1 MSTQEDMKQSVLP
14 GELGKE
20 RLKAD
25 QRQFGGLIFAL
36 GICATFGS
44 LINIAN
50 EVGPD
55 GTTSKSGVPLA
66 NLISGCAQA
75 LFGTIAMFT
84 GYLSL
89 VYDWGHKSLTGALII
104 ATQLAWLPYLT
115 GLSGVAQ
122 GAGNDP
128 ESNTFIPF
136 AYDPSEADIK
146 FVAAM
151 GMLGILAHG
160 AAYIGSLAF
169 MEFALYAYQ
178 SGKTNDRNSSYYLGR
193 SGFYNFLVVI
203 AGFSQLALGSFVL
216 DSIGSGPL
224 EEGPVTV
231 AMYTIYFPEISVFVG
246 LVQILVGFFGL
257 ARRMGKLVGGK
268 DDHSFQIACGIMW
281 IFMLVLELMVQIAY
295 APGPMMGGAAPTR
308 ACIIFGLAFMPAYLD
323 AKTRTTPAELP
334 PSYYSMEDTSSDM
347 DKNDDEKIQNFQDED
362 KEETA
367 SQVEIKEIDM

>member
-1 MSTQEDMKQSVLP
+1 MSTSTHEDMKKSELP

-36 GICATFGS
+36 GILATFGS

-50 EVGPD
+50 EVGPN
-55 GTTSKSGVPLA
+55 GTTSKSGVPLS
-66 NLISGCAQA
+66 NLIAGCAQA
-75 LFGTIAMFT
+75 FFGTIAMFT

-89 VYDWGHKSLTGALII
+89 VYDWGHKSLTLALII

-115 GLSGVAQ
+115 ALSGIAK
-122 GAGNDP
+122 GARND
-128 ESNTFIPF
+128 SFIPS
-136 AYDPSEADIK
+136 AYDPSEADIN

-151 GMLGILAHG
+151 GMLGIIAHG

-193 SGFYNFLVVI
+193 SGLYNFLVVL

-216 DSIGSGPL
+216 HSIGNGPL
-224 EEGPVTV
+224 TEGPVNV
-231 AMYTIYFPEISVFVG
+231 GVYTIYFPEISVFVG

-281 IFMLVLELMVQIAY
+281 ICMLVLELMVQVAY